1 LFELR
6 PAAGLT
12 ALSRS
17 LGRVLRRTIIVTLAC
32 ALALLTG
39 LAAGPALSP
48 KDPSVSLAGSTQP
61 ARPPV
66 RSDPIPY
73 PARRRH
79 QMAHYSHRHYG
90 AARWHL
96 RHPHVIV
103 LHFTGGSSYQSTW
116 NAFASNAPERGELPG
131 VCAHFVIEKSGTIH
145 QLVPT
150 TTRCRHAIGL
160 NYVAIGIEMVQE
172 TGSGSHWADRQ
183 ILQRPPQIRAA
194 LRLVRFLR
202 AKYGIKIRN
211 VIGHAMANHSPYF
224 KDDEGWTND
233 HTDWLYRDV
242 KRFRRRL
249 RAIS

>member
-1 LFELR
+1 M
-6 PAAGLT
+6 G
-12 ALSRS
+12 SGRS
-17 LGRVLRRTIIVTLAC
+17 LDRVLRRTTILTLAGP
-32 ALALLTG
+32 LALLAG
-39 LAAGPALSP
+39 LAAGPASTRSKPAFSP
-48 KDPSVSLAGSTQP
+48 AGSTRP

-79 QMAHYSHRHYG
+79 EMAHYSRRHYG
-90 AARWHL
+90 AARWRL

-116 NAFASNAPERGELPG
+116 NAFASNASERGELPG

-160 NYVAIGIEMVQE
+160 NYTAVGIEMVQE
-172 TGSGSHWADRQ
+172 TGSGSHWADQQ
-183 ILQRPPQIRAA
+183 ILQRRPQVRAA
-194 LRLVRFLR
+194 LKLVRFLR

-211 VIGHAMANHSPYF
+211 VIGHAMANNSPYF

-242 KRFRRRL
+242 KEFRRRL
-249 RAIS
+249 RAMS